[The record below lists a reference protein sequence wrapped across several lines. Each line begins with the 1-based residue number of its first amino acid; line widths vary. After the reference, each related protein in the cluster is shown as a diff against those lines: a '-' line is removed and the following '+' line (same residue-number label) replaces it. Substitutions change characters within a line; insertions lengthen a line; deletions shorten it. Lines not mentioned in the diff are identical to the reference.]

1 MSDFE
6 IPFVI
11 RKMVEDG
18 VLEETPMGTDCPAF
32 CAGFQDDRRR
42 RLWACLWIESTDH
55 EARHTWPA
63 RFTLTVQPDPVV
75 MFGRRVCSTDDL
87 AEVLARLKDLLK
99 GGLKD
104 KQGRFKI
111 LPAEGA

>member
-1 MSDFE
+1 MSGIE

-18 VLEETPMGTDCPAF
+18 ILEEMPLDADCPAF
-32 CAGFQDDRRR
+32 CAGFQDDKRR
-42 RLWACLWIESTDH
+42 RLWACLWVENKDH
-55 EARHTWPA
+55 ESRRTWPS
-63 RFTLTVQPDPVV
+63 RFTLTVQPDPTV

-87 AEVLARLKDLLK
+87 SEAVERLKGILK